1 MNRRNEGI
9 SESDILQNQFTAYL
23 QISLQRCKSQY
34 LSKLDNQ
41 RIHETEMP
49 REQEAIEEDFC
60 NTVAEKVALS
70 SAMKQIKER
79 EKLRRRSRRKITRID
94 GGAHK
99 RNAACVRI
107 VDKIHDALCADAP
120 LRFVDDPHEGQVVRL
135 VLNQAHVAH
144 HVLDL
149 FTVVI
154 SQAAQHA
161 VRDAPP

>member
-79 EKLRRRSRRKITRID
+79 ERLVVTLHAAEGKSFNEIAVQLDMKYSTVTMVYYRTLDKLRVILQEDDSR
-94 GGAHK
+94 
-99 RNAACVRI
+99 
-107 VDKIHDALCADAP
+107 
-120 LRFVDDPHEGQVVRL
+120 F
-135 VLNQAHVAH
+135 
-144 HVLDL
+144 
-149 FTVVI
+149 
-154 SQAAQHA
+154 
-161 VRDAPP
+161 

>member
-79 EKLRRRSRRKITRID
+79 ERLVVTLHVAEGKSFNEIAVQLDMKYSTVTMVYYRTLDKLRVILQEDDSR
-94 GGAHK
+94 
-99 RNAACVRI
+99 
-107 VDKIHDALCADAP
+107 
-120 LRFVDDPHEGQVVRL
+120 F
-135 VLNQAHVAH
+135 
-144 HVLDL
+144 
-149 FTVVI
+149 
-154 SQAAQHA
+154 
-161 VRDAPP
+161 

>member
-23 QISLQRCKSQY
+23 QTSLQRCKSQY

-79 EKLRRRSRRKITRID
+79 DRLVVTLHATEGKSFNEIAVQLDMKYSTVTMVYYRTLDKLRVILQDDDSRI
-94 GGAHK
+94 
-99 RNAACVRI
+99 
-107 VDKIHDALCADAP
+107 
-120 LRFVDDPHEGQVVRL
+120 
-135 VLNQAHVAH
+135 
-144 HVLDL
+144 
-149 FTVVI
+149 
-154 SQAAQHA
+154 
-161 VRDAPP
+161 